1 MRCWISLYVVGKT
14 KEKCNTA
21 DLILNTAIE
30 TAAASGKPG
39 LHDVRIINISLVS
52 DINVIQEATEP
63 PQSLSN
69 LNISKVSIYVK
80 EIYVKW
86 RKSYLFPLSQYF
98 DNPLVVSFQVKSTTF
113 PVWTNVDTRQYLT

>member
-1 MRCWISLYVVGKT
+1 M
-14 KEKCNTA
+14 
-21 DLILNTAIE
+21 DLFLNATTE

-69 LNISKVSIYVK
+69 LSIPKVTIS
-80 EIYVKW
+80 
-86 RKSYLFPLSQYF
+86 
-98 DNPLVVSFQVKSTTF
+98 
-113 PVWTNVDTRQYLT
+113 

>member
-1 MRCWISLYVVGKT
+1 MGKT

-30 TAAASGKPG
+30 TVAASGKPG

-80 EIYVKW
+80 EIYVK
-86 RKSYLFPLSQYF
+86 
-98 DNPLVVSFQVKSTTF
+98 
-113 PVWTNVDTRQYLT
+113 